1 MVMPIGTQ
9 TRRPAIRYRF
19 TCASSGG
26 ARRCVPGRQW
36 HAQLVPHADFEPV
49 DSLVESPFDSLDVA
63 AAPLPSLF
71 ASALASDLAGLFAAG
86 LLPFLKSVAYQPE
99 PFS

>member
-1 MVMPIGTQ
+1 MPLGTQ

-26 ARRCVPGRQW
+26 SGRCGSGRQW
-36 HAQLVPHADFEPV
+36 HAQLVPHADFEPL
-49 DSLVESPFDSLDVA
+49 DSLAESPFDSLDVA
-63 AAPLPSLF
+63 AVPLPSPF

-86 LLPFLKSVAYQPE
+86 LPPFLKSVAYQPE